1 VCIEL
6 NKKQALYNGVI
17 QQKLSSSSSLWSWF
31 SQYHVWTNIIK
42 LIITSY
48 HSLINTA

>member
-17 QQKLSSSSSLWSWF
+17 QQKLSSSSSL
-31 SQYHVWTNIIK
+31 
-42 LIITSY
+42 
-48 HSLINTA
+48 